1 MGAIQNAI
9 NQSLVLG
16 GVAAAKVRS
25 DAKQSAEIAR
35 EAVKEEKGEEFKEGK
50 SKLYL
55 RELESKGS
63 IGQLKKY
70 TKTANKYLSGE
81 VTAEAQRALKAK
93 KAAAE
98 EKAEAQEYNKPM
110 DYQPSSPEEQAEIEG
125 GRLDAEFNVYTRMQ
139 QNNRK
144 AQMKKEFKQYQYNLT
159 RAKKGGKY

>member
-63 IGQLKKY
+63 IGQMKKY
-70 TKTANKYLSGE
+70 TKIVNKYLSGE

-110 DYQPSSPEEQAEIEG
+110 DYQPSSPEEQAEIE
-125 GRLDAEFNVYTRMQ
+125 DAEFNVYTRMQ